1 MPIANPSAAAH
12 TAKAISAWASHIGRF
27 STRLKVSSVS
37 PSPIN
42 FTSLGAL
49 ANPSHDHPSHNAAR
63 FAESMFLLMID
74 GMSPPARKIRWL
86 GHGSPQQLSPS
97 DANSP
102 LTASHGLGLRK
113 AESAKRVDGGAEEDF
128 RFPTLSLLTS
138 ARGAI
143 DSG

>member
-1 MPIANPSAAAH
+1 
-12 TAKAISAWASHIGRF
+12 
-27 STRLKVSSVS
+27 
-37 PSPIN
+37 
-42 FTSLGAL
+42 
-49 ANPSHDHPSHNAAR
+49 
-63 FAESMFLLMID
+63 MID
-74 GMSPPARKIRWL
+74 GMSPPARQSRWL